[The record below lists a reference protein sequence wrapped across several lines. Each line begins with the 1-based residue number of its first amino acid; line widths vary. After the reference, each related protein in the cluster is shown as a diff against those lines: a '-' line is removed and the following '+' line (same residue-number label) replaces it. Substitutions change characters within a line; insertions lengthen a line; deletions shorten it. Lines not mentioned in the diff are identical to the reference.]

1 MPNYENGKIYKI
13 VGEDGS
19 TYYGSTS
26 CSLKDRMRKHLY
38 DKGTT
43 AYQKIISQMDYEM
56 ILVENYPCESKK
68 ELEDR
73 EGWYIRENPCVNRV
87 VAGRTKKEWY
97 EDNREKILKNRE
109 VYREDN
115 RERINVRQRKHYQ
128 DNREQ
133 RLESSKKYNEDN
145 REKRNTYNKI
155 RFAWLCS
162 FGDPRK
168 TNCLQR
174 CDPSLFQ

>member
-1 MPNYENGKIYKI
+1 MPDYANGKIYKI

-19 TYYGSTS
+19 VYYGSTTT
-26 CSLKDRMRKHLY
+26 SLKLRKKRHRY
-38 DKGTT
+38 YKGTS
-43 AYQKIISQMDYEM
+43 AYQKIISQMDWKM
-56 ILVENYPCESKK
+56 ILIENYPCESKK
-68 ELEDR
+68 ELEAR

-87 VAGRTKKEWY
+87 VAGRTKKEY
-97 EDNREKILKNRE
+97 YSDHREEALANRKKYYVE
-109 VYREDN
+109 N
-115 RERINVRQRKHYQ
+115 RERINVGQRKHYQ